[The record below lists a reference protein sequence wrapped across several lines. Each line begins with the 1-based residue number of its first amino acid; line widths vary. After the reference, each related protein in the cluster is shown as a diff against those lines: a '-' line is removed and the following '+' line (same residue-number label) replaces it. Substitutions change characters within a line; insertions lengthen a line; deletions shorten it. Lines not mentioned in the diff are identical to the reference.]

1 MTVKQAITLTQLNV
15 QGKKLAF
22 KLDNDKYYCR
32 NDSTINTLLKGFIDE
47 NAVIQYNDKEAGEN
61 VQRSAS
67 DAEHGSNI
75 VSVEMLKLVLVSTKQ
90 SKTKRRAVEREL
102 EIIGEAVNRLLK
114 LNSTIEISFARIIV
128 DLRNK
133 VIHSYDSIDNEIIWK
148 VVMKDI
154 PILKAEAVYLI
165 ELK

>member
-1 MTVKQAITLTQLNV
+1 
-15 QGKKLAF
+15 
-22 KLDNDKYYCR
+22 
-32 NDSTINTLLKGFIDE
+32 
-47 NAVIQYNDKEAGEN
+47 
-61 VQRSAS
+61 
-67 DAEHGSNI
+67 